1 MKPSCNRFER
11 QFAEASNNFMI
22 KKYWRENQHYPYRTE
37 RILLEMLPHRKKIEI
52 PNFRNTLQVD
62 RLSWLARESWD
73 KLEFAKWFNLTDI
86 WNKVWNF
93 LFWIHSNPPWYFLL
107 SKYKFFKKCSFGLL
121 GRFKKF
127 TRYLPGRR
135 DYPNAKSILCQNI
148 FWSFQF
154 TKLIW
159 SLSSIALNVWKWPPL
174 MPAVSCLSLNK
185 EFLLSLDNN

>member
-1 MKPSCNRFER
+1 
-11 QFAEASNNFMI
+11 MI

-52 PNFRNTLQVD
+52 PNFRNTLQVE

-121 GRFKKF
+121 GRFKNF
-127 TRYLPGRR
+127 TRYCTAPICPHSPQAPPQRHACPRTQLWRPACPLMWPWCPGR
-135 DYPNAKSILCQNI
+135 
-148 FWSFQF
+148 
-154 TKLIW
+154 
-159 SLSSIALNVWKWPPL
+159 
-174 MPAVSCLSLNK
+174 
-185 EFLLSLDNN
+185 

>member
-1 MKPSCNRFER
+1 MWVWSQSMVTWLGGTVRGENKTLQLTDWQPSCNRFER

-22 KKYWRENQHYPYRTE
+22 KKYWRENQHYPFRTN

-62 RLSWLARESWD
+62 RLSWLARETWD

-107 SKYKFFKKCSFGLL
+107 SKYNTSSLKNA
-121 GRFKKF
+121 
-127 TRYLPGRR
+127 YL
-135 DYPNAKSILCQNI
+135 
-148 FWSFQF
+148 
-154 TKLIW
+154 
-159 SLSSIALNVWKWPPL
+159 V
-174 MPAVSCLSLNK
+174 
-185 EFLLSLDNN
+185 SLDDLKSSLVTCHADVTTQMQSQFYVKIFFGHFNLQN